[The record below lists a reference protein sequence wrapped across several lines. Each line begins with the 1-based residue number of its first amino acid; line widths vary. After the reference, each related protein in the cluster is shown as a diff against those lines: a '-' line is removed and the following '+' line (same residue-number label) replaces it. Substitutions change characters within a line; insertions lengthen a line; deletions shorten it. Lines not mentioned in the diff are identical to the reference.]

1 MTCSSET
8 TRSTTCKKRSISC
21 SSRLT
26 SEKKLKDQEEEL
38 KRRDALIESL
48 DEQNRMLR
56 TRFNRLKGVFGEHRS
71 SRTEGLLKSSK
82 LSLLEPS
89 KQAEHELKK
98 TKSRVHRMSNIEE
111 VVSKKDSIFNL

>member
-1 MTCSSET
+1 M
-8 TRSTTCKKRSISC
+8 TCKKSSTSC
-21 SSRLT
+21 SSSLTREKRLI
-26 SEKKLKDQEEEL
+26 EREEEI
-38 KRRDALIESL
+38 KKRDAYIETL

-82 LSLLEPS
+82 LSLLEPP
-89 KQAEHELKK
+89 KQTDHELKK